1 MPRTLDIHLNVTP
14 ERFQFESVPQV
25 PQVPSAAG
33 NVTSNPRGS
42 CDPRMAPG
50 PLRHSRNEHVVH
62 HPTPTPFPIFQIFHM
77 AAPSSSSSGSPKCLG
92 PIPWR
97 PVSSFVCLSQSMQII
112 QNLLQTRLSEGQCTT
127 VQTSMMASS
136 KWNALSCS
144 KSSAR
149 HSEISVALAESTLD
163 KKNKL
168 YTTGKQANFS

>member
-1 MPRTLDIHLNVTP
+1 MLRTLDIHLNVTP

-97 PVSSFVCLSQSMQII
+97 PVSSFVCLSKSMQI
-112 QNLLQTRLSEGQCTT
+112 
-127 VQTSMMASS
+127 
-136 KWNALSCS
+136 NANHT
-144 KSSAR
+144 KSSSNKAKR
-149 HSEISVALAESTLD
+149 GAVHHS
-163 KKNKL
+163 
-168 YTTGKQANFS
+168 ANFNDGLFQVKCPQLLKVIRTSFRDQCSSC